1 MIIAKND
8 EAKRSKIWRIVT
20 LVSSVLIIVI
30 AIFLLTK
37 FFTANPLEGT
47 WVDEDRSLR
56 LSIKS
61 NGTIDVNVPEVAEDI
76 SVGVKLNYT
85 MDKEE
90 KTITIKADESEFEK
104 LAKKSDGKYTQE
116 DLKNALESVT
126 TTFDYSV
133 DQEQLTLTEREYGEQ
148 MTFIKE

>member
-8 EAKRSKIWRIVT
+8 EAKRSKIWRIVA

-37 FFTANPLEGT
+37 LFTANPLEGT

-61 NGTIDVNVPEVAEDI
+61 NGTIDVSVPEVAEDV

-90 KTITIKADESEFEK
+90 KTITIKADESEF
-104 LAKKSDGKYTQE
+104 KKIAERSDGK
-116 DLKNALESVT
+116 
-126 TTFDYSV
+126 
-133 DQEQLTLTEREYGEQ
+133 
-148 MTFIKE
+148 

>member
-1 MIIAKND
+1 M
-8 EAKRSKIWRIVT
+8 
-20 LVSSVLIIVI
+20 
-30 AIFLLTK
+30 
-37 FFTANPLEGT
+37 
-47 WVDEDRSLR
+47 DEDRSLR

-104 LAKKSDGKYTQE
+104 LAEKSDGKYTQE
-116 DLKNALESVT
+116 DLKNALDSVT

-133 DQEQLTLTEREYGEQ
+133 DQEQLTLTGREYGEQ

>member
-116 DLKNALESVT
+116 DLKNALDSVT

>member
-37 FFTANPLEGT
+37 RFTANPLEGT

-104 LAKKSDGKYTQE
+104 LAEKSDGKYTQE
-116 DLKNALESVT
+116 DLKNALDSVT

>member
-37 FFTANPLEGT
+37 LFTANPLEGT
-47 WVDEDRSLR
+47 WVDEDGSLR

-61 NGTIDVNVPEVAEDI
+61 NGAIDVNVPEVAEDI

-104 LAKKSDGKYTQE
+104 LAEKSDGKYTQE
-116 DLKNALESVT
+116 DLKNALDSVT

>member
-37 FFTANPLEGT
+37 LFTANPLEGT
-47 WVDEDRSLR
+47 WDRSLR

-61 NGTIDVNVPEVAEDI
+61 NGTIDVSVPEVAEDV

-90 KTITIKADESEFEK
+90 KTITIKADESEFKKIAE
-104 LAKKSDGKYTQE
+104 KSDGKYTQE
-116 DLKNALESVT
+116 DLKNALDSVT

>member
-1 MIIAKND
+1 MIIAKID

-37 FFTANPLEGT
+37 LFTANPLEGT

-104 LAKKSDGKYTQE
+104 LAEKSDGKYTQE
-116 DLKNALESVT
+116 DLKNALDSVT

>member
-1 MIIAKND
+1 
-8 EAKRSKIWRIVT
+8 
-20 LVSSVLIIVI
+20 
-30 AIFLLTK
+30 
-37 FFTANPLEGT
+37 
-47 WVDEDRSLR
+47 LR

-61 NGTIDVNVPEVAEDI
+61 NGTIDVNVPEVTEDI

-90 KTITIKADESEFEK
+90 KTITIKADESEFKKIAE
-104 LAKKSDGKYTQE
+104 KSDGKYTQE
-116 DLKNALESVT
+116 DLKNALDSVT

>member
-37 FFTANPLEGT
+37 LFTAKPLEGT

-61 NGTIDVNVPEVAEDI
+61 NGTIDVSVPEVAEDV

-90 KTITIKADESEFEK
+90 KTITIKADESEFKKIAE
-104 LAKKSDGKYTQE
+104 KSDGKYTQE
-116 DLKNALESVT
+116 DLKNALDSVT

>member
-37 FFTANPLEGT
+37 LFTANPLEGT

-90 KTITIKADESEFEK
+90 KTITIKAEFEK
-104 LAKKSDGKYTQE
+104 LAEKSDGKYTQE
-116 DLKNALESVT
+116 DLKNALDSVT

>member
-37 FFTANPLEGT
+37 LLTANPLEGT

-61 NGTIDVNVPEVAEDI
+61 NGTIDVSVPEVAEDV

-90 KTITIKADESEFEK
+90 KTITIKADESEF
-104 LAKKSDGKYTQE
+104 KKIAERSDGKYTQE
-116 DLKNALESVT
+116 DLKNALDSVT

>member
-20 LVSSVLIIVI
+20 SVSSVLIIII

-37 FFTANPLEGT
+37 LFMTNPLEGSWT
-47 WVDEDRSLR
+47 DEDGN
-56 LSIKS
+56 LSIVIDRK
-61 NGTIDVNVPEVAEDI
+61 GTAVVTVPEVGDAVD
-76 SVGVKLNYT
+76 VAVPMKYT
-85 MDKEE
+85 LDRDA
-90 KTITIKADESEFEK
+90 KTITITVSDADIQS
-104 LAKKSDGKYTQE
+104 LAEESDGQYTE
-116 DLKNALESVT
+116 GVLENALDSVV

-148 MTFIKE
+148 MILIKE

>member
-37 FFTANPLEGT
+37 LFTANPLEGT
-47 WVDEDRSLR
+47 LVDEDRSLR

-61 NGTIDVNVPEVAEDI
+61 NGTIDVSVPEVAEDV

-90 KTITIKADESEFEK
+90 KTITIKADESEF
-104 LAKKSDGKYTQE
+104 KKIAERSDGKYTQE
-116 DLKNALESVT
+116 DLKNALDSVT

>member
-37 FFTANPLEGT
+37 LFTASPLEGT

-116 DLKNALESVT
+116 DLKNALDSVT

>member
-116 DLKNALESVT
+116 DLKNALDSVT

-133 DQEQLTLTEREYGEQ
+133 DQEQLTQTEREYGEQ

>member
-8 EAKRSKIWRIVT
+8 EAKRSKIWRIVK
-20 LVSSVLIIVI
+20 LVPSVLIIVI

-37 FFTANPLEGT
+37 LFTANPLEGT
-47 WVDEDRSLR
+47 LVDEDRSLR

-116 DLKNALESVT
+116 DLKNALDSVT

>member
-37 FFTANPLEGT
+37 LFTANPLEGT

-76 SVGVKLNYT
+76 SVGVKLIIRWTKKKRPLQLRRMSRNLRSLQKSLT
-85 MDKEE
+85 ASIRR
-90 KTITIKADESEFEK
+90 KT
-104 LAKKSDGKYTQE
+104 
-116 DLKNALESVT
+116 
-126 TTFDYSV
+126 
-133 DQEQLTLTEREYGEQ
+133 
-148 MTFIKE
+148 

>member
-37 FFTANPLEGT
+37 LFTATPLEGT

-56 LSIKS
+56 LSLKS

-76 SVGVKLNYT
+76 SVGVKQNYT

-104 LAKKSDGKYTQE
+104 LAEKSDGKYTQE
-116 DLKNALESVT
+116 DLKNALDSVT

>member
-37 FFTANPLEGT
+37 LFTANPLEGP

-104 LAKKSDGKYTQE
+104 LAEKSDGKYTQE
-116 DLKNALESVT
+116 DLKNALDSVT

>member
-1 MIIAKND
+1 MMEEKIRNERKTRCGYYTVSYTHLD
-8 EAKRSKIWRIVT
+8 VYKRQ
-20 LVSSVLIIVI
+20 
-30 AIFLLTK
+30 
-37 FFTANPLEGT
+37 
-47 WVDEDRSLR
+47 
-56 LSIKS
+56 
-61 NGTIDVNVPEVAEDI
+61 VPEVAEDI

-116 DLKNALESVT
+116 DLKNALDSVT